1 MKSDF
6 TIQILTAAGAEMHLP
21 RLEEILIGSVED
33 GALIS
38 FVLPFSGDQARA
50 YWTSTL
56 GSVADGERLLIC
68 AMDEGQ
74 VIGTVQLYLSPEP
87 NARHRAEVYKLLVHR
102 RAQRRGVGSA
112 LMEAL
117 ELEARRRGR
126 SLLIL
131 DTVQGGTSE
140 RLYRRLGWDE
150 IGVVPNHFVDPFGAP
165 KASVYF
171 MKHLAPWH
179 AEVQ

>member
-1 MKSDF
+1 MKSSF
-6 TIQILTAAGAEMHLP
+6 TVEILTATEAEKHQH
-21 RLEEILIGSVED
+21 RLEEILIGCVED

-38 FVLPFSGDQARA
+38 FVLPFSKDQARA
-50 YWTSTL
+50 YWGSTL
-56 GSVADGERLLIC
+56 RSVADGERLLIC
-68 AMDEGQ
+68 AMADSQ
-74 VIGTVQLYLSPEP
+74 VVGTVQLYLSPEP
-87 NARHRAEVYKLLVHR
+87 NAKHRAEVYKLLVHR
-102 RAQRRGVGSA
+102 EFQRRGVASA

-117 ELEARRRGR
+117 ELEARRRSR

-150 IGVVPNHFVDPFGAP
+150 IGIVPNHFVDPFGTP

-171 MKHLAPWH
+171 MKHLEIAT
-179 AEVQ
+179 A